1 MHIYLYTYT
10 STKCLHIYFYLYPI
24 YIYLIHIHQQNAYI
38 YIPINFFVSCAKEPY
53 NRDYNLQ
60 KRPIIL
66 PYTYISIHMHQQNVY
81 IYIPIYIPYPCMRA
95 STKLLASGMSAK
107 FLYMGWLRWV
117 GSLKLFVPFA
127 NEPYKKDY
135 TLQKRLI
142 I

>member
-1 MHIYLYTYT
+1 LYMGWLRLVG
-10 STKCLHIYFYLYPI
+10 SLKL
-24 YIYLIHIHQQNAYI
+24 
-38 YIPINFFVSCAKEPY
+38 FVSFAKEPY
-53 NRDYNLQ
+53 KRDYNLQ
-60 KRPIIL
+60 KKPIIL

-107 FLYMGWLRWV
+107 FLYMGWLRLV

-127 NEPYKKDY
+127 NEPYKRDY
-135 TLQKRLI
+135 TLKRRPI